1 MIKGMTNRRK
11 FTCAYLV
18 AGVAG
23 FEYDYIS
30 SDDAIPAVMIW
41 LQFKMSGI
49 NPLQ

>member
-1 MIKGMTNRRK
+1 MTKGMTSRRK
-11 FTCAYLV
+11 FTCAYV
-18 AGVAG
+18 VAG

-49 NPLQ
+49 NPIK